1 MKPLNV
7 LVSLITEENDFQM
20 EQAAAAQA
28 AAVRL
33 GVQLQIV
40 YAGNDAVNQSQQLFS
55 AIQSTG
61 TRPSGI
67 LVEPVGTGMSQAAGA
82 AVAAGIGWGVVNRE
96 VDYVARLRRMGQAP
110 VFAVATDH
118 GEVGKIEGQ
127 QVAALVKDGG
137 GVLYIEGPSSGGVA
151 RTRSTGM
158 FSTIPG
164 NIAVKVLRGDWTEQS
179 GHHAIKAW
187 LALSTSRQ
195 LNIRAISAQNDAM
208 AIGARRAFEEVP
220 DLQAR
225 REWLSLPFL
234 GCDGVA
240 KAGREWVRR
249 GLLRATVV
257 TPPPMG
263 AAVDILVN
271 ALRSGTQPPECTVS
285 RPSSYPTLDD
295 LKADAQAQGQAAR

>member
-1 MKPLNV
+1 
-7 LVSLITEENDFQM
+7 
-20 EQAAAAQA
+20 
-28 AAVRL
+28 
-33 GVQLQIV
+33 
-40 YAGNDAVNQSQQLFS
+40 VNQSQQLFT
-55 AIQSTG
+55 AIQTSG
-61 TRPSGI
+61 QRPDGI

-82 AVAAGIGWGVVNRE
+82 AVTAGIGWGVVNRD

-118 GEVGKIEGQ
+118 GEVGRIEGAQ
-127 QVAALVKDGG
+127 IAALVKDGG
-137 GVLYIEGPSSGGVA
+137 GVLYIEGPVSGGVA
-151 RTRSTGM
+151 KLRSSGM

-208 AIGARRAFEEVP
+208 AIGARKAFEEVP
-220 DLQAR
+220 DPPAR

-257 TPPPMG
+257 TPPPMET
-263 AAVDILVN
+263 AVELLVN
-271 ALRSGTQPPECTVS
+271 ALRTGAQPPECTVS
-285 RPSSYPTLDD
+285 RPTSFPALDE
-295 LKADAQAQGQAAR
+295 LRANASAQSAQ

>member
-28 AAVRL
+28 AAARL
-33 GVQLQIV
+33 GVQVQIV
-40 YAGNDAVNQSQQLFS
+40 YAANDAVNQSQQLFT
-55 AIQSTG
+55 AIQTSG
-61 TRPSGI
+61 ERPDGI
-67 LVEPVGTGMSQAAGA
+67 LVEPVGTGMAQAAGA

-96 VDYVARLRRMGQAP
+96 VDYIARLRRMGEAP

-118 GEVGKIEGQ
+118 GEVGKIEGAQ
-127 QVAALVKDGG
+127 LAILVKDTGG
-137 GVLYIEGPSSGGVA
+137 TLYIEGPSSGGVA
-151 RTRSTGM
+151 KTRSAGM
-158 FSTIPG
+158 FSAIPG
-164 NIAVKVLRGDWTEQS
+164 NITVKVLRGDWTEAS
-179 GHHAIKAW
+179 GHHAIRAW

-220 DLQAR
+220 DPQER

-263 AAVDILVN
+263 TAVEILVN
-271 ALRSGTQPPECTVS
+271 ALRSGVQPPECTVS
-285 RPSSYPTLDD
+285 RPLSFPSLDD
-295 LKADAQAQGQAAR
+295 LKANVRSQGQAAR